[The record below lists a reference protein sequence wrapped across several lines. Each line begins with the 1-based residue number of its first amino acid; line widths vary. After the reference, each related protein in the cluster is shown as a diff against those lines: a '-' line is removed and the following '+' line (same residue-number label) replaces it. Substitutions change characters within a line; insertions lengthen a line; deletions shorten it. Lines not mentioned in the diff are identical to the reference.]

1 MMSQEASEILD
12 KKQVADLLR
21 VSERTVERWVAEG
34 RIPYIPLP
42 KRGAWAEIRF
52 MKSNILKW
60 LIRKEVRPNAIDAD
74 QKVR

>member
-1 MMSQEASEILD
+1 MSQDASEILD

-34 RIPYIPLP
+34 RIPYIKLP
-42 KRGAWAEIRF
+42 QRGAWAEIRF

>member
-1 MMSQEASEILD
+1 MSQDASEILD
-12 KKQVADLLR
+12 KKQLSDMLG

-34 RIPYIPLP
+34 RIPYIRLP

-60 LIRKEVRPNAIDAD
+60 LMRNEVKPNAVEAD
-74 QKVR
+74 RQAR